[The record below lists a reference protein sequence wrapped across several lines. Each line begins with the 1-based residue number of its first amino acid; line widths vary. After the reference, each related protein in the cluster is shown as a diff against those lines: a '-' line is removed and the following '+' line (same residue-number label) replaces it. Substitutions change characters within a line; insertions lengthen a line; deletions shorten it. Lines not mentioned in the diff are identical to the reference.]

1 MFRRWAAQLLGAVVA
16 KLLFSFLLGAVLA
29 VIGILAALRA
39 LGWWTQWLLMC
50 AFWWG
55 AFARRHHALA
65 LAGGAVCREP
75 SGASRAVRACMH
87 DALNLRRTVREQKR
101 ARREREA
108 PPPDTEE
115 SSSAV
120 ATAGSPRQG
129 HTGELADSP
138 RESAQPDRAAAAG
151 VPGQERGRIP
161 TPAEGE
167 RADDSTGQLHLWGA
181 QLERVRAERERALAD
196 GDSRRAAELGHRAG
210 RIRGDIER
218 ERRRLGGEAASAD
231 AQLGRPAQVPG
242 AALRGNASSR
252 GTAGGA
258 LRCPSRNGDGARDH
272 APRQDL
278 RQRRARD
285 ACCRRRRPDGA
296 GA

>member
-1 MFRRWAAQLLGAVVA
+1 
-16 KLLFSFLLGAVLA
+16 
-29 VIGILAALRA
+29 
-39 LGWWTQWLLMC
+39 
-50 AFWWG
+50 
-55 AFARRHHALA
+55 
-65 LAGGAVCREP
+65 
-75 SGASRAVRACMH
+75 MH

-231 AQLGRPAQVPG
+231 AQLGRPAQAPG
-242 AALRGNASSR
+242 AALRGDASSR
-252 GTAGGA
+252 GTAA
-258 LRCPSRNGDGARDH
+258 DIPAARRELDREL
-272 APRQDL
+272 AERSA
-278 RQRRARD
+278 RRRAGAGWPASPDERGPARRPERTSPQREPRGAASGTDAVGGRPSPSAESSVMRD
-285 ACCRRRRPDGA
+285 AREVEARRKRQLGLGRD
-296 GA
+296 